1 MEILNQFVEYTKIPR
16 FMFWGYE
23 KGTDV
28 VNYAEPEKA
37 FVDWLYVRGLH
48 QKWPFERICSMM
60 DDMYLTDEDFS
71 LDKVREYIKEIEN
84 KDLSSRLLK
93 LFEDALKDVFEKNKN
108 NPFSKIL

>member
-1 MEILNQFVEYTKIPR
+1 MEILNQFVEYNKIPR
-16 FMFWGYE
+16 FMFWGYG
-23 KGTDV
+23 KGTDG

-37 FVDWLYVRGLH
+37 FVDWLYVRGLR

-60 DDMYLTDEDFS
+60 EDMYLTDEDFS